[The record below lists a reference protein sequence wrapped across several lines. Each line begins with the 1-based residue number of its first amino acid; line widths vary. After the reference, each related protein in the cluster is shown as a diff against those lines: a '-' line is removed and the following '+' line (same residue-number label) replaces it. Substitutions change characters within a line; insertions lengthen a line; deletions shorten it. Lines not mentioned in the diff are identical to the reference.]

1 MWFYTHLRTT
11 SKRVLGD
18 NNTRAVVILS
28 PWAACD
34 CGAMKAW
41 GTKIFM

>member
-1 MWFYTHLRTT
+1 MRAA
-11 SKRVLGD
+11 SKRVFSD
-18 NNTRAVVILS
+18 NNTRVIVIS
-28 PWAACD
+28 PWTACD